1 MRSKPHKK
9 DCKSKESVSTEKK
22 RVELLE
28 QTEKLVNNWEALK
41 QRGIDVETQQKT
53 LGFSRA
59 TYYRKRKLLQD
70 LRDGIMPPSKRPK
83 HVRMACWTASQEDLA
98 QIP

>member
-9 DCKSKESVSTEKK
+9 DCKSKEDVSTEKK

-28 QTEKLVNNWEALK
+28 QTEKLVTDWETLK
-41 QRGIDVETQQKT
+41 KQGVDAKILQKT
-53 LGFSRA
+53 LGFSLA

-70 LRDGIMPPSKRPK
+70 LRDGIFFGNLSMR
-83 HVRMACWTASQEDLA
+83 
-98 QIP
+98 